1 METEKNTHPQP
12 PYQALAWSYR
22 YYVRCSVSSFTSL
35 FHHSSRSIV
44 VVVFW
49 LVRSSLL
56 SYAVCFWVGRAPRR
70 PPLASANG
78 SERDLVGKSL
88 LRLFV
93 HPLDA
98 FRVWIRVG
106 SFFVKIDFDGFRAAV
121 ELFLHVG
128 TVSVTCLKSKIWP
141 KKNHE
146 FFGQI

>member
-1 METEKNTHPQP
+1 MGGPSP
-12 PYQALAWSYR
+12 PFVLCR
-22 YYVRCSVSSFTSL
+22 LRE
-35 FHHSSRSIV
+35 
-44 VVVFW
+44 
-49 LVRSSLL
+49 
-56 SYAVCFWVGRAPRR
+56 CF
-70 PPLASANG
+70 
-78 SERDLVGKSL
+78 ERDLGGKSL
-88 LRLFV
+88 LRIFV

-121 ELFLHVG
+121 ELFMYVG